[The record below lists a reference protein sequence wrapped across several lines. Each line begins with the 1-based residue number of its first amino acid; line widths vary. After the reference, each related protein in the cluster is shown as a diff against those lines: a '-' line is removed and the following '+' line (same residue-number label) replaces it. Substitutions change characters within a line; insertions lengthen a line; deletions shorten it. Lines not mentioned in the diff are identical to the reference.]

1 MSVSRLP
8 RPILTSSATLQRL
21 RNVVSTAPTVPRAQC
36 SSTSNKT
43 HFGFET
49 VTEQEKASKV
59 HEVFSKVASKY
70 DLMNDVMSAGIHRIW
85 KDHFISRLDPEPGV
99 HLLDVAGGTGDISFR
114 FLDFIKK
121 RNKGSLGDSHVT
133 VCDINGNMLKEG
145 ERRAKNL
152 GYDDPNLM
160 TWVEGDAMNLPFES
174 NTFDAYTIAF
184 GIRNVVNIPLAVK
197 EAYRVLKPGGVFHC
211 LEFSK
216 VTNPLLEKVY
226 DLYSFNLI
234 PVYGE
239 IFAGDWKS
247 YQYLVESIRK
257 FPDQQD
263 FKETIEN
270 QGFILVDYENLFQGI
285 SCIHSGYKPDK

>member
-1 MSVSRLP
+1 MAFPRISRPCLSSLLRMHHSKIAQQVCQRLP
-8 RPILTSSATLQRL
+8 CSSSA
-21 RNVVSTAPTVPRAQC
+21 
-36 SSTSNKT
+36 SSSEKKT
-43 HFGFET
+43 HFGYET
-49 VTEQEKASKV
+49 VTEEEKESKV

-70 DLMNDVMSAGIHRIW
+70 DLMNDVMSAGVHRLW
-85 KDHFISRLDPEPGV
+85 KDHFIRRLDPDPGV

-114 FLDFIKK
+114 FLDYIKK
-121 RNKGSLGDSHVT
+121 KGRVEGSHVT
-133 VCDINGNMLKEG
+133 VCDINANMLEEG
-145 ERRAKNL
+145 QRRAKAL
-152 GYDDPNLM
+152 GYDDPALM
-160 TWVEGDAMNLPFES
+160 TWVEGNAMNLPFES
-174 NTFDAYTIAF
+174 NSFDAYTIAF
-184 GIRNVVNIPLAVK
+184 GIRNVVDIPLAVR

-211 LEFSK
+211 LEFSR
-216 VTNPLLEKVY
+216 VTNPLLEKAY

-263 FKETIEN
+263 FKEIIEN
-270 QGFILVDYENLFQGI
+270 EAFILVEFENLFQGI